1 MKVKEGMY
9 MKKILE
15 AIKKFFS
22 ASHER
27 ERKGIQATKH
37 GMFNNF
43 VYAVKLTWQLNNQFI
58 IAMIVMGVLSALYM
72 LIGIYIPKIVL
83 ALVENKVTTDTMIKV
98 LVAVGIIILVVKLI
112 NTKAQYVGEYA
123 WDKVYKG
130 LVSKYLRKSFTTDF
144 KNMENPDFLDLIE
157 RSKHA
162 MYNYQGISGYCRRG
176 SNILSNIVLVVIAGA
191 AIAVINP
198 LIILVLVVISYF
210 IYKILD
216 STMEWMK
223 VNFRD
228 AMSSNFRKNYYFSST
243 ARDFKYSK
251 DIRLFKMQDFIEQ
264 TWKDINTVY
273 YAACKKN
280 HRKWVMCEAKMSFL
294 RLFQNLLLYV
304 VLIYMVLN
312 KGMSISDFVL
322 YIGLVA
328 SFSTAMT
335 DMFCNM
341 VWMNMNRMELDDFR
355 TFMDWNEDKPDIEKG
370 QGVSKNI
377 GLKQFEFKFE
387 NVSFKYPGHEKYV
400 LKNINLTIEAGS
412 KLAVVGINGAG
423 KTTLTKLLMRLY
435 EPTEGRILLNGV
447 DVKKYDRDTY
457 FKIFAPVFQNIEIFA
472 FPVWQ
477 NISMKPENETDKN
490 RTMEALERS
499 GLDEKINKYENK
511 IDTMLLRIFDP
522 NGVDLSG
529 GERQRLA
536 MARALYQNREV
547 LVLDEPTAA
556 LDALAEDRM
565 YQEFNQMVKGKTAI
579 FISHRL
585 SSTRFCDKIVMFE
598 DGRIIEEGTHEQL
611 IKANGKYRNMF
622 QVQAQYYKDKEG
634 EVC

>member
-1 MKVKEGMY
+1 MTKVRTRFAPSPTGRMHVGNLRTALYEFLIAKHAGGDF
-9 MKKILE
+9 ILRIE
-15 AIKKFFS
+15 DTD
-22 ASHER
+22 R
-27 ERKGIQATKH
+27 ER
-37 GMFNNF
+37 
-43 VYAVKLTWQLNNQFI
+43 
-58 IAMIVMGVLSALYM
+58 
-72 LIGIYIPKIVL
+72 
-83 ALVENKVTTDTMIKV
+83 LVEGAVDIIYRTMAETG
-98 LVAVGIIILVVKLI
+98 LVHDEGPDKDKGFGPYVQSERQASGLYLEYAKKLI
-112 NTKAQYVGEYA
+112 ESGDAYYCFCDKERLESLKTSVGE
-123 WDKVYKG
+123 DGKEITDI
-130 LVSKYLRKSFTTDF
+130 KSF
-144 KNMENPDFLDLIE
+144 
-157 RSKHA
+157 
-162 MYNYQGISGYCRRG
+162 
-176 SNILSNIVLVVIAGA
+176 
-191 AIAVINP
+191 
-198 LIILVLVVISYF
+198 
-210 IYKILD
+210 
-216 STMEWMK
+216 
-223 VNFRD
+223 
-228 AMSSNFRKNYYFSST
+228 
-243 ARDFKYSK
+243 
-251 DIRLFKMQDFIEQ
+251 
-264 TWKDINTVY
+264 

-547 LVLDEPTAA
+547 LVLDEPTAS

-611 IKANGKYRNMF
+611 INANGKYRNMF